1 MIRRSH
7 SQTMHK
13 KTESQVINK
22 YITLPK
28 EKEKYEPDADTIK
41 TLSEKWKIKIL
52 PNIGYG
58 GFSMVK
64 LVQSK
69 DTDKYYACKIVN
81 LYNI

>member
-1 MIRRSH
+1 M
-7 SQTMHK
+7 
-13 KTESQVINK
+13 INK
-22 YITLPK
+22 SSSPMNLRSSKNQILNKFIPIPK
-28 EKEKYEPDADTIK
+28 EKEKYEPDAATIK
-41 TLSEKWKIKIL
+41 ALSEKWNINIL

-81 LYNI
+81 LYNM